1 MLNVW
6 TVFFMLLLA
15 LVLLVVAFFLGAIAG
30 WWYVK
35 YECPQAWDMFIFRD
49 R

>member
-1 MLNVW
+1 MLNCW
-6 TVFFMLLLA
+6 TVFFMLLLVLA
-15 LVLLVVAFFLGAIAG
+15 LLVVAFFLGAIAG

-35 YECPQAWDMFIFRD
+35 HECPQAWDMFMNRD